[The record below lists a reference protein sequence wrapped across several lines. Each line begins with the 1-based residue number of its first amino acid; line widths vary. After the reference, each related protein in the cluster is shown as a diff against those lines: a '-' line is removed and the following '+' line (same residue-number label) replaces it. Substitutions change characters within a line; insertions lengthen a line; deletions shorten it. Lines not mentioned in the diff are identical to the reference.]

1 MSRKKRLSKTNIFI
15 ACEGTQTE
23 YWYFKAIKE
32 ILDEADDFALTI
44 YPDKNDKEE
53 NSRKQSKSDKIYTD
67 HNSLC
72 QKAIEKLSN
81 NFCDEAWLVFDK
93 DGHLGIENTFDEAQ
107 KAGVHIAFSSI
118 AFEHWVL
125 LHFEKN
131 DKSFIKS
138 DCKDAKKHY
147 LYCGTGKNEADCQG
161 TRCVAGHIRLKKYI
175 ADYDK
180 SGGNLYVQIGN
191 RQLIAFENA
200 AWLRWQK
207 QNDIQ
212 KAVGK
217 IYTINPYSDVDFLL
231 KRLFKIEENIVWG
244 NLNETVVFN
253 NFLIFVTHNTSNIH
267 VKITN
272 IGKSSE
278 KLMAH
283 HFFLSDENLNQ
294 SPINMVDFVLIPARE
309 TDSFTLTPSVFLPE
323 LGFLNFQFDNSRL
336 MIAL

>member
-32 ILDEADDFALTI
+32 VLDEADDFALTI

-53 NSRKQSKSDKIYTD
+53 HSRRQSKNDKIYTD

-72 QKAIEKLSN
+72 QKAIEKLTN

-93 DGHLGIENTFDEAQ
+93 DGHLGIENTFEEAQ
-107 KAGVHIAFSSI
+107 NAGIHIAFSSI

-131 DKSFIKS
+131 DNPFVKS

-147 LYCGTGKNEADCQG
+147 LYCGTGKHEADCQG
-161 TRCVAGHIRLKKYI
+161 KRCVAGHIRLKGYI

-180 SGGNLYVQIGN
+180 SGGKLYAQISKH
-191 RQLIAFENA
+191 QLIAFENA
-200 AWLRWQK
+200 AWLRWRK
-207 QNDIQ
+207 QADIQ
-212 KAVGK
+212 KVNGK
-217 IYTINPYSDVDFLL
+217 IYTLNPYSDVDVLL

-244 NLNETVVFN
+244 NLNETVTFAHFSVR
-253 NFLIFVTHNTSNIH
+253 IEKNTSNLSIT
-267 VKITN
+267 ITN
-272 IGKSSE
+272 KGKSSE
-278 KLMAH
+278 KLTAEY
-283 HFFLSDENLNQ
+283 FFLSDENLNQ
-294 SPINMVDFVLIPARE
+294 SLLSMEDFVLIPSQE
-309 TDSFTLTPSVFLPE
+309 TVTFILTPTVILSKY
-323 LGFLNFQFDNSRL
+323 GFLNFKFGSSRL
-336 MIAL
+336 IIVL